1 MQLYQSVISQMA
13 ESHILLVD
21 DEPMILSSLS
31 RLLEDDYVVHT
42 AGGGAQALEIVRR
55 EAIKVVISDQ
65 RMPGMLG
72 HEVLRQVKTLSPNTI
87 RMLLTGYSDL
97 DAIISSV
104 NAGEIFRYINKPWK
118 ADNLI
123 NLVKLAIQIYD
134 RITMLQAKE
143 NTAVPKTQPVTA
155 PKPLAT
161 NEKIGSV
168 LFVDSSSSEVIAF
181 AEKFGKRFE
190 IGAATTVDEAF
201 RELAKKPYNVVVSNV
216 TFSDVDGISFLTTI
230 RQEYPNIVSVILTE
244 VKDAMLAVR
253 AINELNVFKYLV
265 KPMPEEQV
273 MKVLEDAAEK
283 NKLYTQSTHHNVRLT
298 AETIAP
304 EAVSPKIEESA
315 LRLRLRAAQALL
327 SKTNLRNE
335 S

>member
-1 MQLYQSVISQMA
+1 MT

-42 AGGGAQALEIVRR
+42 ASSGMQALDLIRL

-72 HEVLRQVKTLSPNTI
+72 HEVLRQIKVLSPNTI

-118 ADNLI
+118 ADNLV
-123 NLVKLAIQIYD
+123 NLVKLGIQIYD
-134 RITMLQAKE
+134 RITTLQAKE
-143 NTAVPKTQPVTA
+143 TVKSPVQPA
-155 PKPLAT
+155 AKPLAA
-161 NEKIGSV
+161 NEKLGKV
-168 LFVDSSSSEVIAF
+168 LYVESNVNEVAAF
-181 AEKFGKRFE
+181 LQKFGTRFE
-190 IGAATTVDEAF
+190 VSGAHTIDEAF
-201 RELAKKPYNVVVSNV
+201 QALAKQQVSVVISNV
-216 TFSDVDGISFLTTI
+216 TFSDVDGVSFLNTI
-230 RQEYPNIVSVILTE
+230 RQEYPHIVSVILTE
-244 VKDAMLAVR
+244 IKDAMLAVR

-265 KPMPEEQV
+265 KPMPDEQIQKILEEAV
-273 MKVLEDAAEK
+273 EK
-283 NKLYTQSTHHNVRLT
+283 NNLYTQAPSQNTRYT
-298 AETIAP
+298 AESIAP